1 MATVLSSSQKI
12 GGVVVAS
19 VVLFLGVLFL
29 VGGVVGW
36 FRPEGE
42 LLSEKQVSSR
52 IRNDAFPV

>member
-42 LLSEKQVSSR
+42 LLSEKQVRSR
-52 IRNDAFPV
+52 IRNDAYPV

>member
-42 LLSEKQVSSR
+42 LLSEKQVRSR